1 MDKKEGW
8 RTQKYYHGPSGAH
21 RRAVYKAMG
30 YTTDDMKRPLIAIVN
45 TWGEV
50 CPGHYNLDHL
60 TRTVRD
66 GIWKTGGTPLEFNA
80 ISQCPTASL
89 GEPMM
94 RYDLPTRD
102 LLSFDIEAI
111 IEQQIF
117 DGLVILVSCDKVV
130 PGALLG
136 RPGSISPVSSC
147 PADAWRWEP
156 ARASR

>member
-1 MDKKEGW
+1 MKPAPTGSLKRENISKFVGASRPGGTACSYFFVPFQKEGSSMPQKATW
-8 RTQKYYHGPSGAH
+8 KTQKYYHGPSGAH

-66 GIWKTGGTPLEFNA
+66 GIWKTGGTPLEFTA

-89 GEPMM
+89 GEPSM
-94 RYDLPTRD
+94 RYDLP
-102 LLSFDIEAI
+102 
-111 IEQQIF
+111 
-117 DGLVILVSCDKVV
+117 
-130 PGALLG
+130 PGTSWPLTSK
-136 RPGSISPVSSC
+136 PSSS
-147 PADAWRWEP
+147 
-156 ARASR
+156 SRSSTGW